1 MATSPGDDPMIS
13 TGDAAELLGVSRQ
26 HVVDLCDRELLD
38 SVRVGRHRR
47 IRRSAVLELLPAP
60 ARRDVERLLW
70 LHGAVAGCLVLDPPR
85 VIAKARANLSR
96 LRDTHRRGRVASLL
110 AEWSRIL
117 DQGVDAVFET
127 LTSRSPRA
135 AELRQ
140 CSPFAGVLPETTRRQ
155 ALEAFQSHW
164 RTEHRR

>member
-1 MATSPGDDPMIS
+1 MATSLGDDPMIS

-47 IRRSAVLELLPAP
+47 IRRSAVLEMLPAP

-70 LHGAVAGCLVLDPPR
+70 LHGAVAGHLVLDPDR
-85 VIAKARANLSR
+85 VIVKAKTNLSR
-96 LRDTHRRGRVASLL
+96 LQGIHPRGRVASLL
-110 AEWSRIL
+110 TEWSRIL
-117 DQGVDAVFET
+117 DHGVDAVFET
-127 LTSRSPRA
+127 LTSRSPHA

-140 CSPFAGVLPETTRRQ
+140 SSPFAGVLSETTRYQ
-155 ALEAFQSHW
+155 VLEAFQGHW
-164 RTEHRR
+164 RAEHRR

>member
-1 MATSPGDDPMIS
+1 MIS

-47 IRRSAVLELLPAP
+47 IRRSVVLEMLPAP
-60 ARRDVERLLW
+60 ARREDERLLW
-70 LHGAVAGCLVLDPPR
+70 LHGAVAGRLVLDPDR

-96 LRDTHRRGRVASLL
+96 LQSSHRRGEVVWLL
-110 AEWSRIL
+110 AEWGRIL
-117 DQGVDAVFET
+117 DLGVDAVFET

-135 AELRQ
+135 IELRQ
-140 CSPFAGVLPETTRRQ
+140 SSPFAGVLPEATRRRV
-155 ALEAFQSHW
+155 LDAFRSHW
-164 RTEHRR
+164 RTEHRS

>member
-1 MATSPGDDPMIS
+1 MIS

-26 HVVDLCDRELLD
+26 HVVDLCDREVLD

-47 IRRSAVLELLPAP
+47 IRRSAVLEVLPAP

-70 LHGAVAGCLVLDPPR
+70 LHGAVAGRLVLDPDR
-85 VIAKARANLSR
+85 VIAKAKANLAR
-96 LRDTHRRGRVASLL
+96 LQSIHRRGRVTASL
-110 AEWSRIL
+110 AEWGRIL

-140 CSPFAGVLPETTRRQ
+140 NSPFAGVLPEATRRR
-155 ALEAFQSHW
+155 ALDAFQTHW
-164 RTEHRR
+164 RTEHRS

>member
-1 MATSPGDDPMIS
+1 MIS
-13 TGDAAELLGVSRQ
+13 TGEAAELLGVSRQ

-38 SVRVGRHRR
+38 SVRIGRHRR
-47 IRRSAVLELLPAP
+47 IRRSAVLEVLPAP

-70 LHGAVAGCLVLDPPR
+70 LHGAVAGRLVLDPDR
-85 VIAKARANLSR
+85 VIAKAKANLSR
-96 LRDTHRRGRVASLL
+96 LRSIHPRGGIAALL

-140 CSPFAGVLPETTRRQ
+140 SSPFAGVLPEATRRQ
-155 ALEAFQSHW
+155 VLDAFQSHW
-164 RTEHRR
+164 RAEHRT